1 MSLRPY
7 LALARVSNLPTVWT
21 NVLAGIALAT
31 STGGTATVLLA
42 MLGVSL
48 LYCGGMVFN
57 DVADVEE
64 DVVQRPSR
72 PIPSGAITRSSAAA
86 FGGFLFIAG
95 AGLLLA
101 ISRATAP
108 WLAGLLVAIIYYDL
122 RHKEDPLGPVVMG
135 VCRGLVY
142 CVAASVVAVVTVP
155 VLVGAAVIAGY
166 VTMLTLVAKFG
177 GARYGW
183 SIKWLIAG
191 ICLVDAVLIAETGRW
206 DLALLAAAGFP
217 ATIAAQ
223 RLVSGT

>member
-1 MSLRPY
+1 
-7 LALARVSNLPTVWT
+7 
-21 NVLAGIALAT
+21 
-31 STGGTATVLLA
+31 

-48 LYCGGMVFN
+48 LYCGGMVYN

-101 ISRATAP
+101 ISRQLGATAP
-108 WLAGLLVAIIYYDL
+108 WLAGLLVVIIYYDL

-142 CVAASVVAVVTVP
+142 CVAASVVAIVTVP
-155 VLVGAAVIAGY
+155 VLVGAAVIAAY
-166 VTMLTLVAKFG
+166 VTALTLVAKFG

-191 ICLVDAVLIAETGRW
+191 ICLVDALLIAGTGRW

-217 ATIAAQ
+217 ATLGAQ
-223 RLVSGT
+223 RWVAGT